1 VKLPDIISVDDHVV
15 EPPSLWQERLPAG
28 LRERG
33 PRVLRQKGRLVRPGP
48 AITAFVEDP
57 GADGAVWADVWA
69 YDDVRWP
76 LHVGFASVGPMRG
89 RRSLEPVTYE
99 EIQPGCFGQAERLSD
114 MTLNRVQA
122 SVSFPTFPRFCGQTF
137 AEREDKDFALRCLM
151 VYNDWMIDEW
161 CAGEGY
167 GRLIP
172 LTLVPLWDAGLA
184 AAEVRRCAGK
194 GSRSIAFSENPT
206 KLGLPSVHSGYWEP
220 LFQACQHT
228 GTVIN
233 MQIGSS
239 SAMPTT
245 SPDAPVIVNVTLN
258 FQPAMHAMVD
268 WLTSGVLARYP
279 GIRIALSEGQAGW
292 MPFVFERLDGAWERS
307 AMYDAGLRER
317 VPEPPSSYVRGRVFG
332 CIFDDVNAL
341 VNRERVG
348 MGQLMFE
355 VDYPHS
361 DSTFPHSMRTAEKLV
376 DAGGLSEHEAWQFVR
391 GNAISCYNLQQYGIT
406 E

>member
-1 VKLPDIISVDDHVV
+1 VKLPEIISVDDHIV
-15 EPPSLWQERLPAG
+15 EPPWLWQERLPAG

-33 PRVLRQKGRLVRPGP
+33 PRVVRQKGRLVRPGP
-48 AITAFVEDP
+48 AITSFVEEPDAP
-57 GADGAVWADVWA
+57 GAVWCDVWA

-99 EIQPGCFGQAERLSD
+99 EIQPGCFKQPERLAD
-114 MTLNRVQA
+114 MDLNRVQA

-137 AEREDKDFALRCLM
+137 AEREDKDFALVCLR

-161 CAGEGY
+161 CAGAGH

-172 LTLVPLWDAGLA
+172 LTLIPLWDAELA

-194 GSRSIAFSENPT
+194 GSHAIAFSENPA
-206 KLGLPSVHSGYWEP
+206 KLGLPSIHSGYWEP
-220 LFQACQHT
+220 LFRACQDT
-228 GTVIN
+228 DTVIN
-233 MQIGSS
+233 MHIGSS

-279 GIRIALSEGQAGW
+279 GIRVALSEGQAGW

-307 AMYDAGLRER
+307 AMYDRGLKER
-317 VPEPPSSYVRGRVFG
+317 VPEPPSSYVPGRVFG
-332 CIFDDVNAL
+332 CVFDDVNAL
-341 VNRERVG
+341 VNRERIG
-348 MGQLMFE
+348 MSQLMFE

-376 DAGGLSEHEAWQFVR
+376 AAGGLDEHEAWQFLR
-391 GNAISCYNLQQYGIT
+391 GNAISCYRLNRYGIT
-406 E
+406 Q